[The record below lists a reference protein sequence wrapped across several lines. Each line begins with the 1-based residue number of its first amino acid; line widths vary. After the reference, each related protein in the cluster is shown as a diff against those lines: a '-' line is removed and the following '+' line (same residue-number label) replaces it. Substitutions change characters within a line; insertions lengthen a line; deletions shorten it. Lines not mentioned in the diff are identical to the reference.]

1 MAKENLTERSDEELD
16 TLLDEAK
23 TELLNLR
30 FQAVTGQLVDVK
42 RPGVVRKQVARIKT
56 EMRSREIAAADK
68 AEA

>member
-1 MAKENLTERSDEELD
+1 MAKENYKERSDNELD

-42 RPGVVRKQVARIKT
+42 RPKVVRKQVARIMT
-56 EMRSREIAAADK
+56 EMRSREIAAAHQT
-68 AEA
+68 EA